1 MVKVLPSSFLV
12 YDGNEIKV
20 TDNFKEVRHLI
31 DFTPCSRKDLPSVLL
46 DGPVKENSKGCV

>member
-20 TDNFKEVRHLI
+20 TDNFKEVKHLI
-31 DFTPCSRKDLPSVLL
+31 DFTPCSRKDLPNYVL
-46 DGPVKENSKGCV
+46 DSRTKNNQ